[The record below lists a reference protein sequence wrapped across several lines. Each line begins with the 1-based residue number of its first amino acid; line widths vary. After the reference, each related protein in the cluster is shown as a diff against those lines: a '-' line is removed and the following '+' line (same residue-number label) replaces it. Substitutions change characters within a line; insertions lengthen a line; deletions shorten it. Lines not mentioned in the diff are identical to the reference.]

1 MDGVTCNNVKCR
13 NISRGYLTYVPTEHG
28 WCCLSLSK
36 NWVVASTPPTTS
48 DNDKW
53 SSHYF
58 PYATPHHHHLTW
70 LQRSWWTPGYLTTRK
85 QIKSISKSSFNKSML
100 VCVYVIV
107 LVVNLRIFVKYIYS
121 IHGTMEHIKL
131 WTGE

>member
-1 MDGVTCNNVKCR
+1 MMIDGVTCNNVKCR

-28 WCCLSLSK
+28 WCYLSLSK

-85 QIKSISKSSFNKSML
+85 KLKVYQNQASTKVCWCACMWLCYWLTYKSLWNTSTQ
-100 VCVYVIV
+100 Y
-107 LVVNLRIFVKYIYS
+107 
-121 IHGTMEHIKL
+121 MEPWNI
-131 WTGE
+131 